1 MIHPTALV
9 GEKVR
14 LGANVSIGPWSQISG
29 DVVIG
34 DNTVIGSNCIIYG
47 PTAFG
52 CENNIHPFSAI
63 GTNPQDKKFKETDE
77 SRLVIGDRNTI
88 REYSSINRGTEHGG
102 GITRVGNDNLIMAY
116 CHIAHD
122 CQIGNN
128 IVFSNNTTL
137 AGHVIVGDHVTLG
150 GFTGIHQFCHL
161 GEGCFSAISSIIT
174 KDIPPFITVKG
185 NPATPRCIN
194 KIGLQR
200 RGYSQDEMNSLRKC
214 FRILYLQSNSLERA
228 IQKIDSE
235 IDKHKVV
242 QKFRDFVTES
252 DRGIAR

>member
-9 GEKVR
+9 DPKAE
-14 LGANVSIGPWSQISG
+14 LGANVSVGPWTQITG
-29 DVVIG
+29 EVVLG
-34 DNTVIGSNCIIYG
+34 DNTSVGANCIING
-47 PTAFG
+47 PAVLG
-52 CENNIHPFSAI
+52 SENKIHPFSSI
-63 GTNPQDKKFKETDE
+63 GTDPQDKKYKLSDE
-77 SRLVIGDRNTI
+77 SKLVIGNSNTI
-88 REYSSINRGTEHGG
+88 REYSSINRGTEQGG
-102 GITRVGNDNLIMAY
+102 GITRVGNNNLIMAY

-122 CQIGNN
+122 CQIGNFV
-128 IVFSNNTTL
+128 IFSNNTTL

-161 GEGCFSAISSIIT
+161 GEGCFSAISSIVT
-174 KDIPPFITVKG
+174 KDIPPFIMIKG
-185 NPATPRCIN
+185 NPASPRCIN

-214 FRILYLQSNSLERA
+214 FRILYLQSNSLDKA
-228 IQKIDSE
+228 IQKIDHE

-242 QKFRDFVTES
+242 QKFRDFVIES

>member
-1 MIHPTALV
+1 MFLELIPIVFNIAISDFFSETTINKEDIIL
-9 GEKVR
+9 
-14 LGANVSIGPWSQISG
+14 NVATS
-29 DVVIG
+29 
-34 DNTVIGSNCIIYG
+34 
-47 PTAFG
+47 
-52 CENNIHPFSAI
+52 
-63 GTNPQDKKFKETDE
+63 
-77 SRLVIGDRNTI
+77 TI
-88 REYSSINRGTEHGG
+88 KSINS
-102 GITRVGNDNLIMAY
+102 
-116 CHIAHD
+116 
-122 CQIGNN
+122 NN

>member
-1 MIHPTALV
+1 MIDKTAIIDSKAKLSTNV
-9 GEKVR
+9 KIGPYCVIGPNVEIGENTIIHSHVNISGNTKI
-14 LGANVSIGPWSQISG
+14 GKSNKIYPFVSINDPQDLKYNGEPTNL
-29 DVVIG
+29 VIG
-34 DNTVIGSNCIIYG
+34 DNNKIREYVTINPGTVGGGGKTVIGNNCLFMI
-47 PTAFG
+47 
-52 CENNIHPFSAI
+52 
-63 GTNPQDKKFKETDE
+63 
-77 SRLVIGDRNTI
+77 
-88 REYSSINRGTEHGG
+88 SS
-102 GITRVGNDNLIMAY
+102 
-116 CHIAHD
+116 HIAHD

-137 AGHVIVGDHVTLG
+137 AGHVIVGDYVILG

-174 KDIPPFITVKG
+174 KDIPPYITVKG

-200 RGYSQDEMNSLRKC
+200 RGHSQEEMNSLRKC
-214 FRILYLQSNSLERA
+214 FRILYLQSNPLEKA